1 MSRPR
6 VVIVG
11 AGFAGLTCARA
22 LKRAAVDVLLID
34 ANNYHL
40 FTPLLYQVA
49 SSLLDPSQ
57 IAQAVRSLIRPLRN
71 CDFLQARVTGA
82 DLDAKR
88 LQTDAGEVP
97 YDYLVVAA
105 GSQSNFFGDA
115 GVEKHAIGLKE
126 LPDGL
131 ALRNWVLSCFEA
143 AARSDDPE
151 QRRRLLTF
159 AVVGGGPTG
168 VEYAGA
174 LQELTH
180 LVLRKDYPRLDL
192 SQARIVLME
201 GTDSLLSAFDP
212 RLRTAAAR
220 SLANKDVEVWFNA
233 LVATADVGGVTLRDG
248 RRLDA
253 RTVVWTA
260 GVKASGLGAALGLP
274 TARGGRVPVDGF
286 LNPDG
291 RRNVFVVGDLADY
304 EQDGQ
309 PLPMLIPVGMQEAR
323 HAASVIRALVEG
335 AIPRDFRYSDP
346 GIMATI
352 GRNSAVAQLGRIRLS
367 GFPGWVFWLAV
378 HLYNVVSL
386 RSKLLVLIDWAWD
399 YLFFDRPIRLILRA
413 RELDPPEPAPAAPRR
428 RGGPSRS

>member
-1 MSRPR
+1 

-11 AGFAGLTCARA
+11 AGFGGLTCARA
-22 LKRAAVDVLLID
+22 LKRAAVDVLLVD

-57 IAQAVRSLIRPLRN
+57 IAQAVRSLIRPLKN
-71 CDFLQARVTGA
+71 CDFRLARVRGA
-82 DLDAKR
+82 DFERKLLR
-88 LQTDAGEVP
+88 TDAGDLA
-97 YDYLVVAA
+97 YDYRCWPPAA
-105 GSQSNFFGDA
+105 RATSSA
-115 GVEKHAIGLKE
+115 TPRSRPTPIGLKE

-131 ALRNWVLSCFEA
+131 ALRNWVLGCFEA
-143 AARSDDPE
+143 AARASSDE
-151 QRRRLLTF
+151 ERRRLLTF

-192 SQARIVLME
+192 SLARIVLIE
-201 GTDSLLSAFDP
+201 GTGSLLGAFDP
-212 RLRTAAAR
+212 RLREAAAR
-220 SLANKDVEVWFNA
+220 SLRRKDVEVWFDA
-233 LVATADVGGVTLRDG
+233 MVATADQDGVALKDG

-260 GVKASGLGAALGLP
+260 GVKASDLGAALGLP
-274 TARGGRVPVDGF
+274 LSKGGRIRVDGL
-286 LNPDG
+286 LNPAG
-291 RRNVFVVGDLADY
+291 HPEVFVIGDLAAY
-304 EQDGQ
+304 EQDGE
-309 PLPMLIPVGMQEAR
+309 PLPMLIPVAMQEAR
-323 HAASVIRALVEG
+323 HAASVIRARVEG

-352 GRNSAVAQLGRIRLS
+352 GRNSAVAQLGAIRLS

-399 YLFFDRPIRLILRA
+399 YLFFDRPIRLIVRA
-413 RELDPPEPAPAAPRR
+413 REPRALAGARAAPRR
-428 RGGPSRS
+428 RGGSSRS